1 MTLWILFWFALSVVC
16 DVSGQ
21 LCFKIGAERL
31 PDLHEASPGQFAAG
45 VLTDYWLLIGI
56 AIYIVETFVWLRI
69 LAEVPLSVA
78 FPIASLNLLGVVL
91 ASRVFLNETVG
102 PRRILGA
109 SLITLGVIIVARTA

>member
-1 MTLWILFWFALSVVC
+1 MTLWILFWFALSVAC

-31 PDLHEASPGQFAAG
+31 PDLHKASPGEFAAG

-109 SLITLGVIIVARTA
+109 GLITLGVIIVAQTA